1 MTTPD
6 WHPFGPQE
14 QMEMPVVWVIA
25 FVWGMGMEVI
35 LRVRFGIADVVRRIM
50 FPLGKIATS
59 TQHFDHEIASACVEV
74 ADAGD
79 DPYTRVSHA

>member
-1 MTTPD
+1 
-6 WHPFGPQE
+6 
-14 QMEMPVVWVIA
+14 MEMPVVWVIA
-25 FVWGMGMEVI
+25 FIWRMGMEVI
-35 LRVRFGIADVVRRIM
+35 LRVRLGIAHVVRGIM

-59 TQHFDHEIASACVEV
+59 TQHFDHKIASACVEI